1 MLTRVDGLEAAV
13 QDSHHLDAACMH
25 ILHLLASLS
34 RVSILVKVCEVSTVR
49 CVEAESPTVLQTR
62 HPSETPQEIVSVGL
76 THRVIAGAA
85 DWGPA
90 DVTTEDQIYH
100 IL

>member
-1 MLTRVDGLEAAV
+1 
-13 QDSHHLDAACMH
+13 MH

-49 CVEAESPTVLQTR
+49 CVEAESPTVVQTR